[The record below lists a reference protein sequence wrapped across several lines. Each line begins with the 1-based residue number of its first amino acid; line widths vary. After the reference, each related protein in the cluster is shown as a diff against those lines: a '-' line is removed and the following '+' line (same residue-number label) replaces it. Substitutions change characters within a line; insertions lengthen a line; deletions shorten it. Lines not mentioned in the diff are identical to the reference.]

1 MQRPLHYP
9 LANSDSLPRWR
20 DQLSQRLPLES
31 TAPEAYQVHYYDSFD
46 WRLYQAGKLLTWQQQ
61 NADSQLCLLGTGDN
75 SARTAIHLEQE
86 PSRFAAD
93 LPPGQLR
100 QELDDLL
107 GLRAFL
113 PVATIETR
121 SLASRWIDKEG
132 KTRLRLYLEH
142 HRLVQPGG
150 KHSTLC
156 KRIRVVPLQGYA
168 KTTKKV
174 TNLLE
179 KELGLCPQE
188 QDLLDLAL
196 AAMHRVPG
204 GYSSKL
210 SIPLEPELRA
220 DAAMRRILLTL
231 LETMEVNEAGTIA
244 SLDTEFLHDFRVAV
258 RRTRSALG
266 QMKTVFP
273 PATLARFRD
282 KFAWLGSITSQT
294 RDLDVYLLKFENYRN
309 QLPDALQA
317 DLEPLRTFL
326 NRHHEQEQTRLSR
339 ELRTARYRQLK
350 SQWRRYL
357 TSPLPKRPAT
367 GDARGSIGEVAPR
380 RTWRMYKRVLREGRA
395 ITPASP
401 AEDLH
406 ELRKSCK
413 KLRYMM
419 EFFQRLYP
427 AKKIRA
433 LIRELKGLQEN
444 LGDFQDLEVQIH
456 SLQHYSEQMKQEGDM
471 TPRTELAMDI
481 LLKGLETRMQEVR
494 DIFESRFQQFSSKA
508 NEKRFRELFKPE
520 PVKPEPGLKTTP

>member
-1 MQRPLHYP
+1 MQRPSHYP
-9 LANSDSLPRWR
+9 LANSDSLPRWHK
-20 DQLSQRLPLES
+20 QLLQRLPLES
-31 TAPEAYQVHYYDSFD
+31 APPETYQLHYYDSFD
-46 WRLYQAGKLLTWQQQ
+46 WRLFQAGKVLVWQQRTP
-61 NADSQLCLLGTGDN
+61 DSQLCLLGTGDN
-75 SARTAIHLEQE
+75 STRTAIHQEQE
-86 PSRFAAD
+86 PSRFAAG

-100 QELDDLL
+100 QELDGLL
-107 GLRAFL
+107 GLRASL

-132 KTRLRLYLEH
+132 KTRLRLYLEQ
-142 HRLVQPGG
+142 HRLIQPGG
-150 KHSTLC
+150 KRSILC

-168 KTTKKV
+168 KTAQRV
-174 TNLLE
+174 ISVLE
-179 KELGLCPQE
+179 KDFELCPQQ

-196 AAMHRVPG
+196 TSMHKIQG

-244 SLDTEFLHDFRVAV
+244 NLDTEFLHDFRVAV

-309 QLPDALQA
+309 QLPEALQA

-339 ELRTARYRQLK
+339 ELQTARYRQLK
-350 SQWRRYL
+350 TQWRRYL

-380 RTWRMYKRVLREGRA
+380 RTWRIYKRVLREGRA

-456 SLQHYSEQMKQEGDM
+456 SLQHYSDQMKQEGDM

-481 LLKGLETRMQEVR
+481 LLKSLETRMQEVR
-494 DIFESRFQQFSSKA
+494 DIFESRFQQFASKS
-508 NEKRFRELFKPE
+508 NENRFRELFKPE
-520 PVKPEPGLKTTP
+520 PVKPEPGPKITP